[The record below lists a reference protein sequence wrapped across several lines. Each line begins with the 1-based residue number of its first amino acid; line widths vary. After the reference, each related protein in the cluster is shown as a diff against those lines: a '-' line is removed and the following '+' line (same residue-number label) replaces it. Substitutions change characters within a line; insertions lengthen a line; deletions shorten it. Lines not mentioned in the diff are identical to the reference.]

1 MAFDSLQDKLTRA
14 IKNVQGKGRLSDR
27 NMEET
32 LNEIRVALLEADVNY
47 EVTQNFLKRIKE
59 EAIGQEVL
67 TSVEPGEQLVKIV
80 HDELVKLLG
89 DNDNSINY
97 KENDLTIIMVVG
109 LQGTGKT
116 THVAKIARELK
127 YKQNK
132 KPLIIAADVI
142 RPAAIEQLQTLGK
155 AIDVE
160 VFTKGIF
167 VNAVNTCKEGI
178 KYAKANGYDVVLI
191 DTAGRLQIND
201 KLMQELVDIKNEVH
215 PDEIL
220 LTVDSMT
227 GQDICNVAKVFDDLL
242 DVTGL
247 IVTKFDG
254 DAKGGAVLSVKAM
267 TQVPIK
273 FLGVGEKIE
282 DLDIF
287 YPDRLAQRIL
297 GMGDVV
303 SLVEKAQEEM
313 DLKAAENA
321 AKNMLSGKFTL
332 DDMLVQ
338 LEQSTKLGPISS
350 LMGMIPGMGD
360 FKNQVN
366 DEEVAK
372 GIKVTKAIIQSMTKK
387 EKKDPSRLLSSHK
400 RRIAAGSGTSV
411 NEVNKVINQY
421 EKTKKLMKQMSGMK
435 GLLGMLK

>member
-59 EAIGQEVL
+59 EAIGKEVL
-67 TSVEPGEQLVKIV
+67 TSVEPGQQLVKIV

-89 DNDNSINY
+89 DNDNTISYNT
-97 KENDLTIIMVVG
+97 NGLTVIMVVG

-116 THVAKIARELK
+116 THVAKIARQMKLK
-127 YKQNK
+127 ENK

-167 VNAVNTCKEGI
+167 VNAVNTCKQGI
-178 KYAKANGYDVVLI
+178 KYAEDNGYDVVLI

-201 KLMQELVDIKNEVH
+201 KLMEELVDIKKDCKPN
-215 PDEIL
+215 EIL

-227 GQDICNVAKVFDDLL
+227 GQDICNVAKVFNDLL

-273 FLGVGEKIE
+273 YLGVGEKIE
-282 DLDIF
+282 DLDVF

-313 DLKAAENA
+313 DMKAAEDA
-321 AKNMLSGKFTL
+321 AKRMLSGKFTL

-338 LEQSTKLGPISS
+338 LEQSTKLGPLSS
-350 LMGMIPGMGD
+350 LMGMIPGMSD
-360 FKNQVN
+360 YKNQVD
-366 DEEVAK
+366 DEQVSK
-372 GIKVTKAIIQSMTKK
+372 GIKVTKAVIQSMTKK
-387 EKKDPSRLLSSHK
+387 EKADPSRLLSSNK
-400 RRIAAGSGTSV
+400 RRIAAGSGTTV
-411 NEVNKVINQY
+411 NDVNKVINQY
-421 EKTKKLMKQMSGMK
+421 DRTKKLMKQMSGMK
-435 GLLGMLK
+435 GLMGMFK